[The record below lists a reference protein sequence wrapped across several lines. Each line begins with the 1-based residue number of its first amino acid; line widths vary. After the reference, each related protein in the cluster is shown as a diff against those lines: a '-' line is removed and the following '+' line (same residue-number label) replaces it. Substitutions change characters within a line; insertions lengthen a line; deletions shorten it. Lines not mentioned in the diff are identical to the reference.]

1 MKETLNNTE
10 SSNSTKPVLA
20 VAFYHKRYVDSF
32 KPTHEQIKF
41 SIKLLIGKEQISV
54 KELQD
59 NFKCD
64 YNWASTMMDIL
75 EDNQIVSSFIGKT
88 HRIILLDQKTLKRQI
103 LVENFED
110 FDI

>member
-1 MKETLNNTE
+1 MKND
-10 SSNSTKPVLA
+10 NSTKLSNATKPMLA
-20 VAFYHKRYVDSF
+20 VAFYPNRYVDSF
-32 KPTHEQIKF
+32 KPTHEQIKHAV
-41 SIKLLIGKEQISV
+41 KLLIGKEQVSV

-110 FDI
+110 FDV